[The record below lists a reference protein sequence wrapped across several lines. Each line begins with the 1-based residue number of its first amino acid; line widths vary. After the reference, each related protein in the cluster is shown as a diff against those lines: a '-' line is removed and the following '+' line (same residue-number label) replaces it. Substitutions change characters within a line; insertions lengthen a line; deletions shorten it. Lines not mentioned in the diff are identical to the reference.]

1 MLRIYLLLASS
12 IGMIA
17 CGADHAEV
25 APREQAPANAQS
37 MESMS
42 GQDIYELAC
51 GTCHDT
57 GVGGAPISGNP
68 ADWADRSPFWQAVL
82 MEHAEAGYIDM
93 PVKGGNEELS
103 DQQVDTAVLYMLGVT
118 FPNRPAE

>member
-1 MLRIYLLLASS
+1 MLRIHLLLCGL
-12 IGMIA
+12 IWLTA
-17 CGADHAEV
+17 CGVDQADV
-25 APREQAPANAQS
+25 TPREQAVASAQS
-37 MESMS
+37 TESMS
-42 GQDIYELAC
+42 GQEIYELAC

-68 ADWADRSPFWQAVL
+68 ADWADRSPLWQAVL

-103 DQQVDTAVLYMLGVT
+103 DQQVDTAVLYMLGGT

>member
-1 MLRIYLLLASS
+1 MLRIYLLLASL
-12 IGMIA
+12 IWLTA
-17 CGADHAEV
+17 CSADQDAVSHTELPA
-25 APREQAPANAQS
+25 ANAQN

-42 GQDIYELAC
+42 GQEIYEWAC

-68 ADWADRSPFWQAVL
+68 ADWADRSPLWQAVL

-103 DQQVDTAVLYMLGVT
+103 DQQVDEAVLYMLGVT

>member
-1 MLRIYLLLASS
+1 MLRIYLLLTSL
-12 IGMIA
+12 IWLTA
-17 CGADHAEV
+17 CGVDQADVTPTEQPV
-25 APREQAPANAQS
+25 ASALDT
-37 MESMS
+37 ESMS
-42 GQDIYELAC
+42 GQEIYELAC

-68 ADWADRSPFWQAVL
+68 ADWADRSPLWQAVL
-82 MEHAEAGYIDM
+82 MEHADAGYLDM

-103 DQQVDTAVLYMLGVT
+103 DQQIDTAVLYMLGVT